1 MEGAHPGRHGCVSPG
16 TGSGRM
22 HTVETGY
29 VTPKYSA
36 WERSPLG
43 LKTCDLRY
51 RFGEG
56 VTLETVDM

>member
-1 MEGAHPGRHGCVSPG
+1 
-16 TGSGRM
+16 M

-51 RFGEG
+51 RFWEG
-56 VTLETVDM
+56 VTLKIVDT

>member
-1 MEGAHPGRHGCVSPG
+1 MSPG

-22 HTVETGY
+22 HMVETGY